1 MGTFSLRDVRKSYGT
16 SPTLVDVTCDIPRGH
31 VYGLIGPNGAGKTTL
46 LRTLAG
52 QIPVEGEV
60 TLDGEP
66 VRDNQPVLDRIILA
80 GADVP
85 YPGQMKVRTLLDLA
99 AARWGNWDGDY
110 AHHLQRL
117 FHLDLNARFDGLSR
131 GQKTLVGVVLGM
143 AARAEV
149 TLLDEPY
156 LGLDVQNRDIL
167 YRELLD
173 EISRDTDAARTFI
186 ISTHHVEDV
195 SLLLDS
201 VVLIDEGRTTGT
213 IDVDELVSSTV
224 VATGTAS
231 AVEGLLEGLQCP
243 VLRDE
248 AVAGSRRVVL
258 DLGPGVPDVFR
269 IADGLD
275 VRVRYANLPETVL
288 VRGAASWVTW
298 VEGQLTAEIQHGL
311 IVLSAWPNSRPRPPV
326 GGFPPGSSSCFI

>member
-1 MGTFSLRDVRKSYGT
+1 MATFSLRDVQKRYGT
-16 SPTLVDVTCDIPRGH
+16 SVALAGVTGDIPQGRVH
-31 VYGLIGPNGAGKTTL
+31 GLVGPNGAGKTTL
-46 LRTLAG
+46 LRALAG

-60 TLDGEP
+60 RLGGEP

-99 AARWGNWDGDY
+99 AARWGTWDSAY
-110 AHHLQRL
+110 ACRLQHTFR
-117 FHLDLNARFDGLSR
+117 LDLEARFDALSR
-131 GQKTLVGVVLGM
+131 GQKTLVGVVMGL
-143 AARAEV
+143 AARTEV

-173 EISRDTDAARTFI
+173 EIDRDTEESRTFI
-186 ISTHHVEDV
+186 ISTHQVEDA

-201 VVLIDEGRTTGT
+201 VIFIDEGRITEV

-224 VATGTAS
+224 VATGTTS
-231 AVEGLLEGLQCP
+231 AIEELLAGVTCP

-248 AVAGSRRVVL
+248 SVAGSRRVVL
-258 DLGPGVPDVFR
+258 DLGSDRSEIFR
-269 IADGLD
+269 AADGLD
-275 VRVRYANLPETVL
+275 IQIHNADLPETVL
-288 VRGAASWVTW
+288 VRG
-298 VEGQLTAEIQHGL
+298 
-311 IVLSAWPNSRPRPPV
+311 SRHE
-326 GGFPPGSSSCFI
+326 